1 LELLLYAF
9 AGIVMGAVATWYVMQ
24 ARIDAARAQAEGEA
38 AAERSAL
45 SERLQARDQ
54 QIERLN
60 DRADELT
67 TEVRKLRDDVNSEG
81 QKRSA
86 AEQAATRTAGLET
99 EKIELQKQNADL
111 QSQLSAL
118 AARAGEERKAAE
130 EKLALISDAR
140 TKLLDAFNSLSSE
153 ALKSNNQSFLD
164 LAKMTLEK
172 FQEGAKGDLEMRQK
186 AVDEMVKPIKETLT
200 QVDSKLQEIEKSR
213 IAAYSGITEQVKYL
227 SDTQTQLRNE
237 TGKLVR
243 ALRAP
248 TVRGRWGE
256 MQLKRVVEIA
266 GMLAYCDFVEQSSVT
281 TEDGRLRPDM
291 IVKLPSAKQVVV
303 DAKAPLEA
311 YLNALE
317 APDDA
322 LRSVHMQNHSKQIRD
337 HISKLSSKA
346 YWEQFQPSPEFVVM
360 FLPGE
365 MFFSAALEQDPTL
378 IEEGVNK
385 GVVVASPTT
394 LIALLRAVAY
404 GWRQEQIAENAQIIS
419 TLGRELYERLCTFA
433 RHMEKVGAGLGNA
446 VSNYNKAVSSLES
459 RVLVTGRKFVDLG
472 AASNEEMTE
481 VKQLE
486 SVPAQ
491 LDSPVVLVEEKKPP
505 LLFEDGK

>member
-1 LELLLYAF
+1 
-9 AGIVMGAVATWYVMQ
+9 
-24 ARIDAARAQAEGEA
+24 
-38 AAERSAL
+38 
-45 SERLQARDQ
+45 
-54 QIERLN
+54 
-60 DRADELT
+60 
-67 TEVRKLRDDVNSEG
+67 
-81 QKRSA
+81 
-86 AEQAATRTAGLET
+86 
-99 EKIELQKQNADL
+99 
-111 QSQLSAL
+111 
-118 AARAGEERKAAE
+118 
-130 EKLALISDAR
+130 
-140 TKLLDAFNSLSSE
+140 
-153 ALKSNNQSFLD
+153 
-164 LAKMTLEK
+164 
-172 FQEGAKGDLEMRQK
+172 
-186 AVDEMVKPIKETLT
+186 
-200 QVDSKLQEIEKSR
+200 
-213 IAAYSGITEQVKYL
+213 
-227 SDTQTQLRNE
+227 LRNE

-486 SVPAQ
+486 SVAAQ